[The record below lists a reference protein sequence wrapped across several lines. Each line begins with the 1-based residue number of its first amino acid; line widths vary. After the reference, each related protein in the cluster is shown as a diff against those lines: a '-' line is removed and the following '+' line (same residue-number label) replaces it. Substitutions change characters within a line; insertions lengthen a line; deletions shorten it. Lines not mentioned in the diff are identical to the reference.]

1 MSTVNA
7 GYGLTG
13 MRERLRMLNGT
24 LEAGREGNCWVVTAQ
39 VPLSAADAGK
49 LPK

>member
-1 MSTVNA
+1 VRVSTLNA

-24 LEAGREGNCWVVTAQ
+24 LAAGREGTCWVVTAH
-39 VPLSAADAGK
+39 VPLPTSG
-49 LPK
+49 